1 MDESETRQF
10 FIFVEVKR
18 IEKRKEM
25 YLKSYFEVYEL
36 SLMLLLALA
45 SAMLNTYLPIKAF
58 TQWLGVPGPAAGM
71 AFLGGF
77 IFVFWVALAHVI
89 IKKRYAG
96 IVTALLIASF
106 CIIITPWY
114 GIVSPIWFG
123 GYAIA
128 ALVSMGIIVELM
140 ASASKS
146 RVVTGGGL
154 GNVACLVITWIAI
167 GVHAGV
173 WVPSKWAPIL
183 ILGAFVSGCVGSL
196 MAYLLSLFVR
206 GE

>member
-1 MDESETRQF
+1 MN
-10 FIFVEVKR
+10 
-18 IEKRKEM
+18 
-25 YLKSYFEVYEL
+25 LKSYFEVYEL
-36 SLMLLLALA
+36 SLILLFALA

-77 IFVFWVALAHVI
+77 IFVFWVALAYVI

-96 IVTALLIASF
+96 IVTSLLIASF

-123 GYAIA
+123 IYAIV
-128 ALVSMGIIVELM
+128 ALLSMGIIVELM

-146 RVVTGGGL
+146 KSKSRVGGVTVTGGGL
-154 GNVACLVITWIAI
+154 GNVACLGITWIAI

-183 ILGAFVSGCVGSL
+183 ILGAFVSGCAGSL
-196 MAYLLSLFVR
+196 MAYFLSLFLR
-206 GE
+206 SE

>member
-1 MDESETRQF
+1 MN
-10 FIFVEVKR
+10 
-18 IEKRKEM
+18 
-25 YLKSYFEVYEL
+25 LKSYFEVYEL
-36 SLMLLLALA
+36 SLMLLFALG

-77 IFVFWVALAHVI
+77 IFVFWVALAYVI

-96 IVTALLIASF
+96 IVTSLLIASF

-123 GYAIA
+123 IYAIV
-128 ALVSMGIIVELM
+128 ALLSMGSIVELM

-146 RVVTGGGL
+146 KSKSRVGGVTVTGGGL

-173 WVPSKWAPIL
+173 WIPSKWAPIL
-183 ILGAFVSGCVGSL
+183 ILGAFVSGCAGSL
-196 MAYLLSLFVR
+196 MAYFLSLFLR
-206 GE
+206 SE

>member
-1 MDESETRQF
+1 MN
-10 FIFVEVKR
+10 
-18 IEKRKEM
+18 
-25 YLKSYFEVYEL
+25 LKSYFEVYEL
-36 SLMLLLALA
+36 SLMLLFALG
-45 SAMLNTYLPIKAF
+45 SAMLNTYLSIKAF

-77 IFVFWVALAHVI
+77 IFVFWVALAYVI

-96 IVTALLIASF
+96 IVTSLLIASF

-123 GYAIA
+123 IYAIV
-128 ALVSMGIIVELM
+128 ALLSMGSIVELM

-146 RVVTGGGL
+146 KSKSKSKSRVGGVTVTGGGL
-154 GNVACLVITWIAI
+154 GNVACLAITWIAI

-173 WVPSKWAPIL
+173 WIPSKWAPIL
-183 ILGAFVSGCVGSL
+183 ILGAFVSGCAGSL
-196 MAYLLSLFVR
+196 MAYFLSLFLR
-206 GE
+206 SE

>member
-1 MDESETRQF
+1 MN
-10 FIFVEVKR
+10 
-18 IEKRKEM
+18 
-25 YLKSYFEVYEL
+25 LKSYFEVYEL
-36 SLMLLLALA
+36 SLVLLFALA

-77 IFVFWVALAHVI
+77 IFVFWVALAYVI

-96 IVTALLIASF
+96 IVTSLLIASF

-123 GYAIA
+123 IYAIV
-128 ALVSMGIIVELM
+128 ALLSMGIIVELM

-146 RVVTGGGL
+146 KSKSRVGSVTVTGGGL
-154 GNVACLVITWIAI
+154 GNVACLGITWIAI

-183 ILGAFVSGCVGSL
+183 ILGAFVSGCAGSL
-196 MAYLLSLFVR
+196 MAYFLSLCVR
-206 GE
+206 SE

>member
-1 MDESETRQF
+1 MN
-10 FIFVEVKR
+10 
-18 IEKRKEM
+18 
-25 YLKSYFEVYEL
+25 LKSYFEVYEL
-36 SLMLLLALA
+36 SLMLLFALG

-77 IFVFWVALAHVI
+77 IFVFWVALAYVI

-96 IVTALLIASF
+96 IVTSLLIASF

-123 GYAIA
+123 IYAIV
-128 ALVSMGIIVELM
+128 ALLSMGSIVELM

-146 RVVTGGGL
+146 KSRVGGVTVTGGGL

-173 WVPSKWAPIL
+173 WIPSKWAPIL
-183 ILGAFVSGCVGSL
+183 ILGAFVSGCAGSL
-196 MAYLLSLFVR
+196 MAYFLSLFLR
-206 GE
+206 SE

>member
-1 MDESETRQF
+1 M
-10 FIFVEVKR
+10 
-18 IEKRKEM
+18 
-25 YLKSYFEVYEL
+25 
-36 SLMLLLALA
+36 
-45 SAMLNTYLPIKAF
+45 
-58 TQWLGVPGPAAGM
+58 
-71 AFLGGF
+71 
-77 IFVFWVALAHVI
+77 I

-128 ALVSMGIIVELM
+128 ALVSMGIIVELTAT

-146 RVVTGGGL
+146 KTKSKSRSRVRVVAVTGGGL
-154 GNVACLVITWIAI
+154 GNVACLGITWIAI

-196 MAYLLSLFVR
+196 MAYFLSLLVR

>member
-1 MDESETRQF
+1 
-10 FIFVEVKR
+10 
-18 IEKRKEM
+18 M
-25 YLKSYFEVYEL
+25 YLKSYFGVYEL

-128 ALVSMGIIVELM
+128 ALVSMGIIVELTAT

-146 RVVTGGGL
+146 KTKSKSRSRVRVVTVTGGGL
-154 GNVACLVITWIAI
+154 GNVACLGITWIAI

-196 MAYLLSLFVR
+196 MAYFLSLLVR

>member
-1 MDESETRQF
+1 MN
-10 FIFVEVKR
+10 
-18 IEKRKEM
+18 
-25 YLKSYFEVYEL
+25 LKSYFDVYEL
-36 SLMLLLALA
+36 SLVLLFALA

-77 IFVFWVALAHVI
+77 IFVFWVALAYVI

-96 IVTALLIASF
+96 IVTSLLIASF

-123 GYAIA
+123 IYAIV
-128 ALVSMGIIVELM
+128 ALLSMGIIVELM

-146 RVVTGGGL
+146 KSKSRVGSVTVTGGGL
-154 GNVACLVITWIAI
+154 GNVACLGITWIAI

-173 WVPSKWAPIL
+173 WIPSKWAPIL

-196 MAYLLSLFVR
+196 MAYFLSLCVR
-206 GE
+206 SE

>member
-1 MDESETRQF
+1 MN
-10 FIFVEVKR
+10 
-18 IEKRKEM
+18 
-25 YLKSYFEVYEL
+25 LKSYFEVYEL
-36 SLMLLLALA
+36 SLVLLFALA

-77 IFVFWVALAHVI
+77 IFVFWVALAYVI

-96 IVTALLIASF
+96 IVTSLLIASF

-123 GYAIA
+123 IYAIV
-128 ALVSMGIIVELM
+128 ALLSMGIIVELM

-146 RVVTGGGL
+146 KSKSRVGGVTVTGGGL
-154 GNVACLVITWIAI
+154 GNVACLGITWIAI

-183 ILGAFVSGCVGSL
+183 ILGAFVSGCAGSL
-196 MAYLLSLFVR
+196 MAYFLSLCVR
-206 GE
+206 SE

>member
-1 MDESETRQF
+1 MN
-10 FIFVEVKR
+10 
-18 IEKRKEM
+18 
-25 YLKSYFEVYEL
+25 LKSYFEVYEL
-36 SLMLLLALA
+36 SLMLLFALG

-77 IFVFWVALAHVI
+77 IFVFWVALAYVI

-96 IVTALLIASF
+96 IVTSLLIASF

-123 GYAIA
+123 IYAIV
-128 ALVSMGIIVELM
+128 ALLSMGIIVELM

-146 RVVTGGGL
+146 KSKSRVGSVTVTGGGL

-173 WVPSKWAPIL
+173 WIPSKWAPIL

-196 MAYLLSLFVR
+196 MAYFLSLCVR
-206 GE
+206 SE